1 MKYIQ
6 KQKKS
11 TSLVDPRLLVAG
23 VLLLLIFLMLWFV
36 GRVLFGGKDEEDE
49 GALSTIS
56 KTVEEPKVVE
66 LLNSENYLRE
76 TTLQGLSG
84 HAVNGAAQMRITFSD
99 YEMTMAASLP
109 PLDPAVERYEAWM
122 LQPGIAD
129 YFSVGTF
136 FARADGWYGLV
147 FKENLAHIPGDPQT
161 YTRILI
167 TRESLRD
174 DETPSNV
181 RIAEGFFTL

>member
-6 KQKKS
+6 RQKKS
-11 TSLVDPRLLVAG
+11 APPVDPRLLVAG
-23 VLLLLIFLMLWFV
+23 VLLLLIVLMLWFV
-36 GRVLFGGKDEEDE
+36 GRMLFGGKEESDGMPPE
-49 GALSTIS
+49 AN
-56 KTVEEPKVVE
+56 KVVEEPKVVE

-109 PLDPAVERYEAWM
+109 PLDPATERYEAWM

-129 YFSVGTF
+129 YFSAGTF
-136 FARADGWYGLV
+136 FARADGWYGLA
-147 FKENLAHIPGDPQT
+147 FKENLAHIPSDPQT

-174 DETPSNV
+174 DEIPSNV